1 MIIEVKEDDSYI
13 LMFGSWLNLYF
24 LKIVNFLN

>member
-13 LMFGSWLNLYF
+13 MMFGSFLNLYF
-24 LKIVNFLN
+24 LKIANFLN